1 MTTDDLLWRNF
12 LSPRPFQGIGRVGRS
27 YEWRCFPAQPET
39 ANEKFRVTD
48 LICGERARR
57 HVHNRAE
64 LCTRLRAATLQVM
77 LVWRRAPGRGQ
88 TRPLMMSPTLHVMGL
103 ASLRRTRPALTG
115 TVTYT
120 AVVRSSRV
128 VLNDERVQLHTKHIV
143 SNSKVRKVQHTTV
156 NDQTVNMKT

>member
-1 MTTDDLLWRNF
+1 MNGGVF
-12 LSPRPFQGIGRVGRS
+12 QHKLSIS
-27 YEWRCFPAQPET
+27 NET

-57 HVHNRAE
+57 HVHDRAE

-128 VLNDERVQLHTKHIV
+128 VLNDERVQLHIKLIV
-143 SNSKVRKVQHTTV
+143 SNSKSLQSATHHPSMIKL
-156 NDQTVNMKT
+156 